1 MNIKT
6 GQTVYEQVISLD
18 VDNNPISGA
27 TFDSVLYLDNSIYT
41 AGTPSYFLIDDSRA
55 IFTFVWSADTIGSYQ
70 MYAKNNSTNVI
81 FVSDSVNVRP
91 DSEFDNVI
99 YIGL

>member
-41 AGTPSYFLIDDSRA
+41 AGAPSYSLTDDSRA

-70 MYAKNNSTNVI
+70 MYVKNNSTNVI
-81 FVSDSVNVRP
+81 FVSDIVNVRP
-91 DSEFDNVI
+91 DSEFDNTI